1 MADITNRAG
10 VQPFNGRFEL
20 EDPAKGPGT
29 LQRFGGSK
37 SDLFNN
43 TLIRQVL
50 EGVWAT
56 RPDPEHR
63 DLLIASNLA
72 ALNGINPRDE
82 VEGMLGAQM
91 VACHNAAMECFRRAM
106 LSEQTFEGRKENLT
120 QANKLTRSYTTLMD
134 ALGRHRGKGQQ
145 KVTVEHVHV
154 HAGGQAIV
162 GTVEGGGVANG
173 NQGQPHAKRIDA
185 LAHAPVAPL
194 RSENPERERVPLA
207 GDAEREV
214 SHAWR
219 NLARCAEG

>member
-1 MADITNRAG
+1 MTPVNG
-10 VQPFNGRFEL
+10 VFAL
-20 EDPAKGPGT
+20 DDPAKGEGT

-50 EGVWAT
+50 ETVWVT
-56 RPDPEHR
+56 SPTNERR
-63 DLLIASNLA
+63 DELIASNLA
-72 ALNGINPRDE
+72 ALHGINPRDE

-91 VACHNAAMECFRRAM
+91 VACHNAAMECYRRAM
-106 LSEQTFEGRKENLT
+106 IPDQSFEGRKENLT

-173 NQGQPHAKRIDA
+173 NQRQPHAKRIEA
-185 LAHAPVAPL
+185 VAHAPVAPL
-194 RSENPERERVPLA
+194 RSQDPERAPVCVA
-207 GDAEREV
+207 GDAERAV
-214 SHAWR
+214 SHAR
-219 NLARCAEG
+219 GSVARRPER